1 MSFQFQSAILPVC
14 FFFSFLLLLPTS
26 DNQETDLEKFFQR
39 SVINFFDRFEKM
51 NIETNQISSF
61 VGYS

>member
-1 MSFQFQSAILPVC
+1 MSFQFQSAILPV
-14 FFFSFLLLLPTS
+14 FFISFLLLLPTS
-26 DNQETDLEKFFQR
+26 ENLETDLEKFFQT
-39 SVINFFDRFEKM
+39 SVTNFFDRFDKM